1 MSFPSARR
9 PPHDALQKNP
19 LDAAVIRLCDILS
32 HPVFSEHM
40 SGDLDDDIVGLH
52 AGIVTV
58 ARQALQAGRAG
69 REDLDRLFVTLI
81 ADSRDRLLHLLLLA
95 EAHLR

>member
-19 LDAAVIRLCDILS
+19 FDAAVIRLCDILGY
-32 HPVFSEHM
+32 PVFSEHM

-58 ARQALQAGRAG
+58 MTGEEFYSDASIPTSTFRP
-69 REDLDRLFVTLI
+69 
-81 ADSRDRLLHLLLLA
+81 
-95 EAHLR
+95 